1 MIQKVLDSKF
11 QVKTFS
17 VRYEKELSKRAKTVL
32 QSFRL
37 KFYYYVIDDI
47 LYFLKSDPN
56 EYNYLLQILNSTAI
70 FLQNNLGVSFFD
82 IYIYDI
88 RVNEISKT
96 NRFIYGEERPV
107 KISNIIIIKLAY
119 QVPSLEEIFDTTTKL
134 WLQPQISS
142 LFFFSLKV

>member
-17 VRYEKELSKRAKTVL
+17 VRYNKELSKRARIVL

-56 EYNYLLQILNSTAI
+56 ECNYLLQILNSTAI
-70 FLQNNLGVSFFD
+70 FLQNNLGVNFFD
-82 IYIYDI
+82 IYVYDI
-88 RVNEISKT
+88 QINAISET
-96 NRFIYGEERPV
+96 NRFTHDERKPV
-107 KISNIIIIKLAY
+107 KLSNNIIIKLAY
-119 QVPSLEEIFDTTTKL
+119 QVQSLEEILDTT
-134 WLQPQISS
+134 W
-142 LFFFSLKV
+142 

>member
-17 VRYEKELSKRAKTVL
+17 VRYEKELSKRAKIVL

-47 LYFLKSDPN
+47 LYFLKSDPD
-56 EYNYLLQILNSTAI
+56 EYNYLLKYLNSTAI

-88 RVNEISKT
+88 RVNEILKT

-107 KISNIIIIKLAY
+107 KISNIIIVKLAY
-119 QVPSLEEIFDTTTKL
+119 QVPSLEEIFDTN
-134 WLQPQISS
+134 W
-142 LFFFSLKV
+142 

>member
-17 VRYEKELSKRAKTVL
+17 VRYEKELSKRAKIVL

-47 LYFLKSDPN
+47 LYFLKSDPD
-56 EYNYLLQILNSTAI
+56 EYNYLLKFLNSTAI

-88 RVNEISKT
+88 RVNEILKT

-107 KISNIIIIKLAY
+107 KISNIIIVKLAY
-119 QVPSLEEIFDTTTKL
+119 QVPSLEEIFDTN
-134 WLQPQISS
+134 W
-142 LFFFSLKV
+142 